1 MNNGVNNN
9 VVPQQPVQQ
18 QPVIMQ
24 AQPVLAPVQQP
35 VQPQPVQTEKKKK
48 KLNISVI
55 LLVIILLLVGYIVFI
70 NKNYTQTI
78 NNIKYNCTPI
88 KEGKET
94 KLDVN
99 STFVK
104 ELYSKVQTSVKEDVA
119 NPEFDDNLKLY
130 LAYRQIKEKDKYDSN
145 CNLFNRNSMEPFTC
159 EVSTKFV
166 PKAFKEET
174 IQHEIKKLF
183 GDQTNIPLKNIQLGQ
198 TCIVGYQYIKERG
211 EFVEGYCKGQNANLY
226 KAEKQIIKAVSTNTT
241 VTLTEEVKYKSS
253 EKKDLPSYLKSGT
266 YTYVFRL
273 DMNYNYVVISK
284 TYNEKY

>member
-9 VVPQQPVQQ
+9 QTQ
-18 QPVIMQ
+18 QPVITQ
-24 AQPVLAPVQQP
+24 SQPVLTPVPQQ
-35 VQPQPVQTEKKKK
+35 VQPQPVQVEKKKK
-48 KLNISVI
+48 KFNLSLI
-55 LLVIILLLVGYIVFI
+55 LIVIILGLIGYIYFM
-70 NKNYTQTI
+70 NTNYNQTI

-88 KEGKET
+88 PNGKET

-99 STFVK
+99 STLVK
-104 ELYSKVQTSVKEDVA
+104 ELYSRVQTTIKEDIA
-119 NPEFDDNLKLY
+119 NPNFDDNLKLY

-145 CNLFNRNSMEPFTC
+145 CNSFNNNSMEPFTC

-174 IQHEIKKLF
+174 IIHEIKKLF
-183 GDQTNIPLKNIQLGQ
+183 GDQTNIPLKNIQLGN
-198 TCIVGYQYIKERG
+198 TCIVGYEYIQERG
-211 EFVEGYCKGQNANLY
+211 EFVEGKCSGQNANLFSVEKKIT
-226 KAEKQIIKAVSTNTT
+226 KAISTGNT
-241 VTLTEEVKYKSS
+241 VTLTEEVKYKPS
-253 EKKDLPSYLKSGT
+253 EKRDLPSYLKNGT